1 MESLK
6 IFTRELIATWKR
18 SRPPRLSAAL
28 AYYSLFSL
36 VPILFIVLFI
46 ADIFLEELFST
57 AEFYGQLA
65 QVLGAETAALLQ
77 SAVTSLADSSTNGSV
92 LAALIGLATMLYAA
106 TGLFAQL
113 KNALN
118 TIWEVPASNTNSAWQ
133 IVSDRLVA
141 FVLVIGAGC
150 LFAVAVFANLVISSI
165 AELFPLHLSL
175 SLINNGL
182 IFIVCTL
189 AIALLYKILPDVRIK
204 WRDVWAGAALAA
216 LLILVGGRLLS
227 IYLAHSNLASA
238 YQAAGALAVLLVGI
252 YYLTQIFLFGVV
264 FTRVYA
270 TTFGSLSTRSAISPA
285 NANH

>member
-1 MESLK
+1 LESLK

>member
-1 MESLK
+1 LESLK

-57 AEFYGQLA
+57 AEFYAQLA